1 MMTRVCALDE
11 IPTSIPISEENP
23 RRFKIDISILQLVD
37 FDKAMAARTFEAN
50 VIWPN
55 EMTPEGKGEI
65 EQPTILVE
73 MFFPSGLT
81 VVTLM
86 DGKIERGLR
95 GFNEIYDDTSNKN
108 DDDEYDDEDD
118 DDGIV
123 ELMND
128 KDIDDDFT
136 KKQMINKEQ

>member
-23 RRFKIDISILQLVD
+23 RRFKIDMCNLQLVD
-37 FDKAMAARTFEAN
+37 LGKAIAARTFEAN
-50 VIWPN
+50 VIWP
-55 EMTPEGKGEI
+55 EDMTTDVKGEI

-95 GFNEIYDDTSNKN
+95 GYNEIY
-108 DDDEYDDEDD
+108 DEYDDEDD
-118 DDGIV
+118 GD
-123 ELMND
+123 LND
-128 KDIDDDFT
+128 RQKAD
-136 KKQMINKEQ
+136 KEK